1 MDAYIKIDLKSESNS
16 SGDKTLCRSPTSCV
30 RQNWCHP
37 TTYVKQS
44 INDTTAYNRPPEQT
58 RSMTYAALLEILECP
73 DLEFRVLKLKGL
85 GFRVYRKF

>member
-1 MDAYIKIDLKSESNS
+1 
-16 SGDKTLCRSPTSCV
+16 
-30 RQNWCHP
+30 
-37 TTYVKQS
+37 VKQS